1 MSCLI
6 LEWRGSENMAGDGD
20 FQRDVERYKYRKR
33 VRETAERQYEAE
45 KLVSVMMWIYGG
57 VALFFVFASIVSL
70 FDSTPSKRA
79 DQVQEDSPTSSVSTA
94 TSDGSAE
101 RSSTSVGG
109 SGEGVG
115 AEAETETEAGR
126 SVDSFPTVDIGSI
139 PESVD
144 PTLCLNAISKA
155 QARAGRDWV
164 REISTEVAARC
175 RREIEV
181 QRRRDKQ

>member
-1 MSCLI
+1 
-6 LEWRGSENMAGDGD
+6 MAGDGD
-20 FQRDVERYKYRKR
+20 FQRDVDRYKYRKK

-57 VALFFVFASIVSL
+57 VALLFVFASIVSL
-70 FDSTPSKRA
+70 FDLTPSKRA
-79 DQVQEDSPTSSVSTA
+79 DQVLKDSPTSSVSTA

-115 AEAETETEAGR
+115 EEAETGR

-139 PESVD
+139 PESDD
-144 PTLCLNAISKA
+144 PTLCLNAISRA
-155 QARAGRDWV
+155 QSRAGRDWV
-164 REISTEVAARC
+164 REISAEVAARC